1 MRKKLHFTRALLR
14 QPRSPHPGYKSITA
28 AKIAASVMESRI
40 EKPPLRIGYS
50 VTSAIMHEAENEQQ
64 KKKNEKS
71 AMSIGPLQT
80 RRNSTNK
87 FPAARLPMVGNKNP
101 HAGSAEMACF
111 LAKGIACLS
120 PNVNVTS

>member
-64 KKKNEKS
+64 KKKN
-71 AMSIGPLQT
+71 
-80 RRNSTNK
+80 
-87 FPAARLPMVGNKNP
+87 
-101 HAGSAEMACF
+101 
-111 LAKGIACLS
+111 
-120 PNVNVTS
+120 